1 MATGSGSFGQKLREN
16 AFSLKIYNKR
26 LKFQPPTVYFHNY
39 VSPLIVPK
47 FKMAATKPEVGIF
60 SHPNVNTDEIP
71 TPTTMK
77 SIPTA
82 EKYCLK
88 IEMAAIK
95 PEIVISHDLKQ
106 PLTIF

>member
-16 AFSLKIYNKR
+16 AFSLEIYNKR

-71 TPTTMK
+71 TPTN
-77 SIPTA
+77 
-82 EKYCLK
+82 
-88 IEMAAIK
+88 
-95 PEIVISHDLKQ
+95 EIYTDCRKVLSENRNGGHKTGNSYIS
-106 PLTIF
+106 